1 MSLQKCHKNVTKMNE
16 KENEKDMR
24 NNKGFSLVELII
36 VIAIMAILVGVMAPQ
51 LIKYIEKTNVSSD
64 TQLCDT
70 VKSAVT
76 TAVMDPSVL
85 NDTSSKSVI
94 ATGSGTWKDVNDLTG
109 VSEFEL
115 AVQETLGMDSASIGS
130 IDDKIKSAKGA
141 SATIQFNIMG
151 SNSVHVRIPYTDVN
165 GKKDTSEA
173 SDATKIIYV
182 D

>member
-1 MSLQKCHKNVTKMNE
+1 
-16 KENEKDMR
+16 MR

-85 NDTSSKSVI
+85 NDSNSKSRLA
-94 ATGSGTWKDVNDLTG
+94 ATGIWINVNGVSGT
-109 VSEFEL
+109 SEFDK
-115 AVQETLGMDSASIGS
+115 AVQETLGMDSTSIAT
-130 IDDKIKSAKGA
+130 IDSKIKSAHG
-141 SATIQFNIMG
+141 SGGIQYNIMG
-151 SNSVHVRIPYTDVN
+151 SNSVHVRIPNTDVN
-165 GKKDTSEA
+165 GKKSTGTGTA
-173 SDATKIIYV
+173 SNLIIYV

>member
-1 MSLQKCHKNVTKMNE
+1 
-16 KENEKDMR
+16 MR

-76 TAVMDPSVL
+76 TAVMDPTVL
-85 NDTSSKSVI
+85 NDADSKTLIDAWDSWTAVADLDGDSEVEKAI
-94 ATGSGTWKDVNDLTG
+94 QDTCGVENGSD
-109 VSEFEL
+109 
-115 AVQETLGMDSASIGS
+115 MGS
-130 IDDKIKSAKGA
+130 FDDKLKSWNNSGEV
-141 SATIQFNIMG
+141 QFCVVS
-151 SNSVHVRIPYTDVN
+151 SNSVHVQVTN
-165 GKKDTSEA
+165 
-173 SDATKIIYV
+173 SDATGLKGEGDGYSQADWIYV